1 MFRTEEAAAEGEL
14 GQRERIGYG
23 EISVSECNVT
33 TRRKSRSVLS
43 LRFSAK
49 MLIVELENPATLPHF
64 YLIFLLKYVFGIYF
78 YSEF

>member
-33 TRRKSRSVLS
+33 RRRKSRSVLS

-49 MLIVELENPATLPHF
+49 MLIVELEIGL
-64 YLIFLLKYVFGIYF
+64 GIGQAASRGLRSGLF
-78 YSEF
+78 